1 MTHIALNA
9 TQISRLWMV
18 IKQTKPDLYD
28 DINRSLDNCKGIYV
42 ETDLQ
47 GAYFLT
53 FNQRAYYEQRVIS
66 WDSIDSI
73 HNYIMNDSIRVSPA
87 D

>member
-9 TQISRLWMV
+9 AQISRLWTA

-28 DINRSLDNCKGIYV
+28 DLNRSLDCCKGIYV

-47 GAYFLT
+47 GVYFLT

-66 WDSIDSI
+66 WDSNDDI
-73 HNYIMNDSIRVSPA
+73 HDYIMNGSEN
-87 D
+87 

>member
-9 TQISRLWMV
+9 AQISRLWAA

-28 DINRSLDNCKGIYV
+28 DINCSLHCCKGIYV

-53 FNQRAYYEQRVIS
+53 FDQRAYYEQRVIS
-66 WDSIDSI
+66 WDSNDDI
-73 HNYIMNDSIRVSPA
+73 HNYIMNGSEN
-87 D
+87 

>member
-1 MTHIALNA
+1 MTHIALNVA
-9 TQISRLWMV
+9 QISRLLTA

-28 DINRSLDNCKGIYV
+28 DINRALDCCKGIYV
-42 ETDLQ
+42 ESDLQ

-66 WDSIDSI
+66 WDSNDDI
-73 HNYIMNDSIRVSPA
+73 HNYIMTGSEN
-87 D
+87 

>member
-1 MTHIALNA
+1 MTHVALNA
-9 TQISRLWMV
+9 AQTSRLWTA

-28 DINRSLDNCKGIYV
+28 DVNRSLDTCKYIYV

-66 WDSIDSI
+66 WDSNDDI
-73 HNYIMNDSIRVSPA
+73 HKYIMNGSGNEV
-87 D
+87 

>member
-1 MTHIALNA
+1 MTHIALNTA
-9 TQISRLWMV
+9 QALRLWTA

-28 DINRSLDNCKGIYV
+28 DINRSLDCCKGIYV

-53 FNQRAYYEQRVIS
+53 FNQRDYYEQQVIS
-66 WDSIDSI
+66 WDSNVDI
-73 HNYIMNDSIRVSPA
+73 HNYIMNGSEN
-87 D
+87 

>member
-9 TQISRLWMV
+9 AQISRLWTA

-28 DINRSLDNCKGIYV
+28 DINRSLDCCKGIYV

-53 FNQRAYYEQRVIS
+53 FNQRAYYEQMAIS
-66 WDSIDSI
+66 WDSNDDI
-73 HNYIMNDSIRVSPA
+73 HNYIMNGSEN
-87 D
+87 

>member
-1 MTHIALNA
+1 MTHIALNVA
-9 TQISRLWMV
+9 QISRLLTA

-28 DINRSLDNCKGIYV
+28 DINRSLDCCTGIYV
-42 ETDLQ
+42 ESDLQ

-66 WDSIDSI
+66 WDSNDDI
-73 HNYIMNDSIRVSPA
+73 HNYIMTGSEN
-87 D
+87 

>member
-1 MTHIALNA
+1 MTYIALNA
-9 TQISRLWMV
+9 AQASRLWTA
-18 IKQTKPDLYD
+18 IKQTKPVLYD
-28 DINRSLDNCKGIYV
+28 DINRSLDNCKGIYI

-66 WDSIDSI
+66 WDSNDDI
-73 HNYIMNDSIRVSPA
+73 HNYIMTGSEN
-87 D
+87 

>member
-1 MTHIALNA
+1 MTHIALNVA
-9 TQISRLWMV
+9 QISRLLTA

-53 FNQRAYYEQRVIS
+53 FNQRAYYEQQVIS
-66 WDSIDSI
+66 WDLTDDI
-73 HNYIMNDSIRVSPA
+73 HEYIMKGSENEV
-87 D
+87 

>member
-9 TQISRLWMV
+9 AQASRLWTA
-18 IKQTKPDLYD
+18 IKQTKPVLYD
-28 DINRSLDNCKGIYV
+28 DINRSLDNCKGIYI

-53 FNQRAYYEQRVIS
+53 FNQRAYYEQQVIS
-66 WDSIDSI
+66 
-73 HNYIMNDSIRVSPA
+73 
-87 D
+87 